1 MHNAIELYLH
11 SSFFE
16 CNNDIVLEEEN
27 EALSPIT
34 IKYKWSEEEAVKF
47 VESVSNDKLLE
58 IENDLDML
66 LKLDNIDYDNV
77 ECISGRF
84 CKLIDEVEAECNMK
98 KEFSANINAS
108 VLNQKKPM
116 KKKWFN
122 NTCKMKRK
130 DYRRAKNRYHSCK
143 SMDNNLDVMKNTRK
157 SYKVAIKFAMKN
169 FQKKFNKKLRLLRNS
184 NPKE

>member
-1 MHNAIELYLH
+1 MCQNLDVKITNGRFGVDSSLPTCKDVSVVDYFLVSTQLFVNILDMKVKFFDPLISDVHNAIELYLH

-34 IKYKWSEEEAVKF
+34 LKYKWSEEETVKF

-84 CKLIDEVEAECNMK
+84 CKLIDEAAAECNMK
-98 KEFSANINAS
+98 KEFSANRNAS

-122 NTCKMKRK
+122 NM
-130 DYRRAKNRYHSCK
+130 
-143 SMDNNLDVMKNTRK
+143 
-157 SYKVAIKFAMKN
+157 
-169 FQKKFNKKLRLLRNS
+169 
-184 NPKE
+184 